1 MQARLS
7 PCGSNTFSMAYGCPM
22 SDLAQDRWYR
32 FSYKTLDGEFE
43 GRYLGLLQV
52 WPVPDD
58 GGFDPGGALRFHWF
72 FVPELEGLLKIDPD
86 YLEDFEEISEPTR
99 A

>member
-1 MQARLS
+1 
-7 PCGSNTFSMAYGCPM
+7 M
-22 SDLAQDRWYR
+22 SRLAQDRWYR

-52 WPVPDD
+52 WSVPDD

-72 FVPELEGLLKIDPD
+72 VVPELEGLLKIDPD

>member
-1 MQARLS
+1 
-7 PCGSNTFSMAYGCPM
+7 M
-22 SDLAQDRWYR
+22 SDLMQDRWYR
-32 FSYKTLDGEFE
+32 FSYKTLEGEFE

-72 FVPELEGLLKIDPD
+72 FVPELGGLLKIDPD
-86 YLEDFEEISEPTR
+86 YLQGFEEIAKPPT